1 MTTKIQC
8 LSCSCIFLPPDYTC
22 DVVFRLILLVVL
34 CCTVV
39 SCFYCQ
45 STATK
50 IPGLTF
56 HTLPADKN
64 LHNAWLKAC
73 GYSENDY
80 SKDRKICSLHFED
93 DCYRITKSRK
103 LLKIGAVPTKFK
115 KVAKNVYVKR
125 SKKQKVEHNQCIPDD
140 KNVIES
146 TKNCSV
152 YIQNTSQTLKDE
164 IMDSEEYNPYDFV
177 AIYKRLEKERNEK
190 KKIALLNKDS
200 KLNNSSDCNE
210 QSSST
215 GQCVK
220 IEDSSETD
228 FSSPSKNTRSATKIK
243 LNALELQTAKRSATM
258 VKSDVVAPQTA
269 KRSTTMVKSFI
280 FESSRADY
288 NSSVKSYILESP
300 TQETLSVTVN
310 SNMFVVKALPTK
322 RPTTAVKSNVVAPQT
337 AKRRRYQPS
346 TDNCRVI
353 GPVICIG
360 DFDDGYNM
368 PPPLSSPMPPLP
380 PIFDD
385 EVDALIARHKNNTY
399 DNGVYEDDV
408 ETLNRVVNVKVFW
421 CKKRTYKFPIRMFQS
436 IESIYE
442 HFAKLE
448 DVDRSYIKLQL
459 RNKTLSE
466 TDTPKSFKYKIVDFI
481 DGEIEYYKSPYDQ
494 PEVPEV
500 KEEEEEEEEE
510 VKFCIKQ
517 KDVKRPF
524 FISINK
530 TDKMIILYIKISEKL
545 GIDVNNF
552 TLIFDG
558 EKIKQSDNMESLE
571 LEGDECFDLYQKPA

>member
-243 LNALELQTAKRSATM
+243 LNALELQTAKR
-258 VKSDVVAPQTA
+258 
-269 KRSTTMVKSFI
+269 
-280 FESSRADY
+280 
-288 NSSVKSYILESP
+288 
-300 TQETLSVTVN
+300 
-310 SNMFVVKALPTK
+310 
-322 RPTTAVKSNVVAPQT
+322 
-337 AKRRRYQPS
+337 RRYQPS